1 LKARA
6 WCTQSKKRKKLCVKK
21 FGKERKEKG
30 KKRGKGKKKTV
41 GLFTG
46 TVAKGLRN
54 YNI

>member
-1 LKARA
+1 VHPEQKEEKIVREKIWKGKKA
-6 WCTQSKKRKKLCVKK
+6 K
-21 FGKERKEKG
+21 